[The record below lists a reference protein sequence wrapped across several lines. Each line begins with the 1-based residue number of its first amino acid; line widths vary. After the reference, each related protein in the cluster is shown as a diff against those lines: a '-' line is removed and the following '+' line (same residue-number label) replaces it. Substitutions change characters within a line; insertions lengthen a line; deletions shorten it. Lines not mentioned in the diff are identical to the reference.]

1 MEKETKETGL
11 ETLRHSASHVL
22 AQAVKNI
29 YPTVKLAIGPSTKD
43 GFYYDFDFKSPVTA
57 EDFPKIEHEMASIIK
72 ADFPFIRSEVSRDT
86 ALKLMKSFG
95 EDYKE
100 ELINDLPEGSV
111 ISLYKQG
118 DFTDLCRG
126 PHLKSTGEIK
136 AVKLTSVAGAYWRGS
151 EKNKMLTRIYGTA
164 FETKKELDEYIN
176 NLEEAKRRDHRKLG
190 PAMELYYIDDT
201 APGMPFLLPRG
212 LKIQQALLDFW
223 RIEHLKQGYQEISGP
238 QISHK
243 KLWETSGHWGHYKE
257 NMFLIE
263 NEDGRP
269 AEYAVKPM
277 NCPNAIT
284 VYQTKVRSYR
294 DLPLRYSTC
303 DVIHRNEK
311 SGTLHGLLRVQMFR
325 QDDAHTFITKNQIAP
340 EINNILN
347 IADKFYNILGL
358 KYQATLSTRPAD
370 FMGSIED
377 WDKAEN
383 ELKEILDTR
392 YGKGN
397 YTVNEGDG
405 AFYGPKIDIKME
417 DAIGRSWQLGTIQ
430 LDFQLP
436 QNFGLLYTDN
446 DGSRVPPILIHR
458 VIYGS
463 LERFMG
469 VLIEHFAGIFP
480 FWLSPVQVGIVPIKP
495 QHNEYAK
502 AVFEKLID
510 ERVYAEINYED
521 LPMGGKINDYRA
533 AKAPYTL
540 VIGDKETA
548 EGTVAVR
555 IRGGKQVNG
564 VKLDSFIDAC
574 RKLLKEKPLNLIE
587 GF

>member
-1 MEKETKETGL
+1 MEKEEDVSHL
-11 ETLRHSASHVL
+11 ETLRHSASHIL
-22 AQAVKNI
+22 AQAVKSI
-29 YPTVKLAIGPSTKD
+29 YPTVKLAIGPATKD
-43 GFYYDFDFKSPVTA
+43 GFYYDFDFKTPVTA
-57 EDFPKIEHEMASIIK
+57 EDFPKIEKEMARIIK
-72 ADFPFIRSEVSRDT
+72 ADMPFVKSELSRAK
-86 ALKLMKSFG
+86 ALKLMKECS
-95 EDYKE
+95 EDYKV
-100 ELINDLPEGSV
+100 ELINDLPDGTVFSF
-111 ISLYKQG
+111 YKQG
-118 DFTDLCRG
+118 DFIDLCKG
-126 PHLKSTGEIK
+126 PHVKSTGEVK
-136 AVKLTSVAGAYWRGS
+136 AVKLISVAGAYWRGS

-164 FETKKELDEYIN
+164 FETKAELDAYIH
-176 NLEEAKRRDHRKLG
+176 NLEEAKLRDHRKLG
-190 PAMELYYIDDT
+190 PAMELYHIDDT

-212 LKIQQALLDFW
+212 LKIQQALIDFW
-223 RIEHLKQGYQEISGP
+223 RLEHMKEGYQEISGP
-238 QISHK
+238 QISNK

-263 NEDGRP
+263 NEDGKP

-294 DLPLRYSTC
+294 DLPLRFSTC

-325 QDDAHTFITKNQIAP
+325 QDDAHTFITKDQIAG

-347 IADKFYNILGL
+347 IADRFYNILGL
-358 KYQATLSTRPAD
+358 KYQTTLSTRPVD
-370 FMGSIED
+370 FMGEIAD
-377 WDKAEN
+377 WDRAEN
-383 ELKEILDTR
+383 ELKGILDTR

-397 YTVNEGDG
+397 YAINEGDG

-436 QNFGLLYTDN
+436 QNFDLVYTDN
-446 DGSRVPPILIHR
+446 SGHLVPPILIHR

-495 QHNEYAK
+495 QHNAFAK
-502 AVFEKLID
+502 EVFEKLID
-510 ERVYAEINYED
+510 ERVYAEVNYDD
-521 LPMGGKINDYRA
+521 LPMGGKISEYRT

-540 VIGDKETA
+540 VIGDKEVA
-548 EGTVAVR
+548 EGTLSVR
-555 IRGGKQVNG
+555 IRGGKQVAN
-564 VKLDSFIDAC
+564 VKVDDFIKAC
-574 RKLLKEKPLNLIE
+574 KKLLKEKPLNLIE
-587 GF
+587 EF